1 MNNDDTLTSVL
12 GRCWAFPP
20 QFSPDAGVKMA
31 EGIDAVLQSLQV
43 LFLTQT
49 DERIMR
55 EFWGAGMNDFLFEN
69 ISDELLANIQ
79 TRIEESIL
87 RYEPRVTLKEVI
99 VRPVA
104 SDASRLQITLTVSF
118 SGVDITEMI
127 EGTLNLNEG
136 QTLRLI

>member
-1 MNNDDTLTSVL
+1 MNDDTLTGVL

-31 EGIDAVLQSLQV
+31 EGIEAVLQSLQV

-55 EFWGAGMNDFLFEN
+55 ESWGAGMNDFLFEN

-79 TRIEESIL
+79 SRVEEIIL
-87 RYEPRVTLKEVI
+87 RYEPRVILKDVI
-99 VRPVA
+99 IQPVA
-104 SDASRLQITLTVSF
+104 SDVSRLQITLTVSL
-118 SGVDITEMI
+118 SGVDITETI
-127 EGTLNLNEG
+127 EGTLGLNEG
-136 QTLRLI
+136 QALRLI

>member
-1 MNNDDTLTSVL
+1 MNDDILTTVL

-20 QFSPDAGVKMA
+20 TFSPDNEVKMT
-31 EGIDAVLQSLQV
+31 EGIEAVLQSLQV

-55 EFWGAGMNDFLFEN
+55 EFWGGGMNDFLFAN

-79 TRIEESIL
+79 NRIEEVIL
-87 RYEPRVTLKEVI
+87 RYEPRVILKKVLI
-99 VRPVA
+99 QPVVNE
-104 SDASRLQITLTVSF
+104 ASRLQITLTVSI

-127 EGTLNLNEG
+127 EGTLSLNEG

>member
-1 MNNDDTLTSVL
+1 MNDDTLTSVL

-20 QFSPDAGVKMA
+20 QFSPDSGVKMA
-31 EGIDAVLQSLQV
+31 EGIEAVLQSLQV

-55 EFWGAGMNDFLFEN
+55 ESWGAGINDFLFEN

-79 TRIEESIL
+79 SRIEEVIL
-87 RYEPRVTLKEVI
+87 RYEPRVILKEVVI
-99 VRPVA
+99 QPVA
-104 SDASRLQITLTVSF
+104 NEASRLQIMLRVSL
-118 SGVDITEMI
+118 SGVDISEMI

>member
-1 MNNDDTLTSVL
+1 MNDDTLTSVL

-20 QFSPDAGVKMA
+20 QFSPDTGVKMA
-31 EGIDAVLQSLQV
+31 EGIEAVLQSLQV

-69 ISDELLANIQ
+69 ISDDLLAKIQ
-79 TRIEESIL
+79 NRIEEIIL
-87 RYEPRVTLKEVI
+87 RYEPRVILKEVI
-99 VRPVA
+99 IQPA
-104 SDASRLQITLTVSF
+104 TSEASRLQITLRVSL
-118 SGVDITEMI
+118 SGVDITETV